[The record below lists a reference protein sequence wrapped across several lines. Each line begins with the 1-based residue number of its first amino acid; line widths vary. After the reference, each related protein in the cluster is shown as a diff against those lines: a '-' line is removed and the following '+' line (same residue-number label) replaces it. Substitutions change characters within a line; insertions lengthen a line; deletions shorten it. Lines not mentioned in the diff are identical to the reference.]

1 MSASYGNAIGGVV
14 NVVTKSGTNQIHG
27 DVFEFLQNSALDASN
42 YFSGGLVNPLKQNQ
56 FGGSIG
62 GPILKNRLFYF
73 GSYQGTRF
81 RTANNGQI
89 AFVPNANERTGDFS
103 DLLPGHSAG
112 ESEYGAPYP
121 NNQIPVS
128 PVATYILNHIPLP
141 NGPNDQLTLTAGRIF
156 RHGRIFRQSGL
167 QLRESII

>member
-1 MSASYGNAIGGVV
+1 M
-14 NVVTKSGTNQIHG
+14 NVVTKSGTDQIHG
-27 DVFEFLQNSALDASN
+27 DVFEFLQNTALNASN

-62 GPILKNRLFYF
+62 GPIIKNRLFYF

-89 AFVPNANERTGDFS
+89 ASVPNAAERTGDFS
-103 DLLPGHSAG
+103 DLLPGTQLVNPNT
-112 ESEYGAPYP
+112 GAPYP

-128 PVATYILNHIPLP
+128 PVATYILNHIPASKWT
-141 NGPNDQLTLTAGRIF
+141 Q
-156 RHGRIFRQSGL
+156 
-167 QLRESII
+167 